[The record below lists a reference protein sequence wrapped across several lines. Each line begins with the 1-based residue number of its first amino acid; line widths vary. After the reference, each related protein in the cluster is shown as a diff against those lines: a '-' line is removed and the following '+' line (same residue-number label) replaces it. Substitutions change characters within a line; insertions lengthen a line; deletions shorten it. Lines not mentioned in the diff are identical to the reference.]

1 MLYWA
6 RKRGLTILVAENEQ
20 VCELFKLRYTT
31 YMYIFVCAD
40 KQWQL
45 FYCLTEIHVIS
56 LKVKKTLSMVLVFWF
71 GHISAA
77 CEPNHMTQ
85 GMIL

>member
-6 RKRGLTILVAENEQ
+6 RKRDLTILVVENEE
-20 VCELFKLRYTT
+20 VCELFKLRHTA
-31 YMYIFVCAD
+31 YMYIFVFAD

-56 LKVKKTLSMVLVFWF
+56 LNSMVLLFWF

-85 GMIL
+85 GVIL

>member
-6 RKRGLTILVAENEQ
+6 RKRDLTRLVAENEE
-20 VCELFKLRYTT
+20 VCEFKS
-31 YMYIFVCAD
+31 
-40 KQWQL
+40 
-45 FYCLTEIHVIS
+45 E
-56 LKVKKTLSMVLVFWF
+56 KTLSMVLVFWF

-85 GMIL
+85 GTIL